1 MIGFW
6 LAIALALLFIL
17 WVGVLML
24 WLLGEL
30 DPFVPEDARIMLWT
44 LVIGTVCSLL
54 WPVTL
59 ALLPFAVIG
68 FLVKVGWGKR

>member
-6 LAIALALLFIL
+6 LVIAVVLLFIF
-17 WVGVLML
+17 WVVVLTG

-30 DPFVPEDARIMLWT
+30 DPFVPDDARTMLWT

-54 WPVTL
+54 WPVAL

-68 FLVKVGWGKR
+68 FLVKVGWGK